1 MGWLHDRKIVESIT
15 DPSSQELSMSRIGM
29 GVMVGMMVLID
40 LVSIY
45 LMLAGRFQKE
55 WFGPLAVMNSST
67 VASLGLVYYGNSK
80 AGAGGLEN
88 WKDKLFGTPGNPGAI
103 AAKGE

>member
-1 MGWLHDRKIVESIT
+1 MGWLHHRKIVESIT
-15 DPSSQELSMSRIGM
+15 DPSSSQLSMSRIGM
-29 GVMVGMMVLID
+29 GAMVCMMVLID

-45 LMLAGRFQKE
+45 LMLSGRFQKE

-80 AGAGGLEN
+80 AGALEN
-88 WKDKLFGTPGNPGAI
+88 WKDKLLGTPRKPGAI

>member
-1 MGWLHDRKIVESIT
+1 MGWLHNRKLVESIT
-15 DPSSQELSMSRIGM
+15 DPSSRELSMSRIGM
-29 GVMVGMMVLID
+29 GIMVGMMVLID

-80 AGAGGLEN
+80 AGALEN
-88 WKDKLFGTPGNPGAI
+88 WKDKIFGTPGKPGAI

>member
-1 MGWLHDRKIVESIT
+1 MGWLHDRKPVEAIC
-15 DPSSQELSMSRIGM
+15 DPTSKELSMSRIGM

-80 AGAGGLEN
+80 AGALGE
-88 WKDKLFGTPGNPGAI
+88 WKDRLFGNPGGPPAI
-103 AAKGE
+103 AKKGE

>member
-1 MGWLHDRKIVESIT
+1 MGWLNNRKLVESIT
-15 DPSSQELSMSRIGM
+15 DPSSHELSMSRIGM
-29 GVMVGMMVLID
+29 GIMVGMMVLID
-40 LVSIY
+40 LVSLY

-67 VASLGLVYYGNSK
+67 VGSLGLVYYGNSK
-80 AGAGGLEN
+80 AGALEN
-88 WKDKLFGTPGNPGAI
+88 LKDNIFGTPGKPGAI

>member
-1 MGWLHDRKIVESIT
+1 MGLLHDRKLVEAIC
-15 DPSSQELSMSRIGM
+15 DPTSKELSMSRIGM

-80 AGAGGLEN
+80 AGALEN
-88 WKDKLFGTPGNPGAI
+88 WKDKLFDTPGKPGAI
-103 AAKGE
+103 AAKGD

>member
-1 MGWLHDRKIVESIT
+1 VESIT
-15 DPSSQELSMSRIGM
+15 DPSSSQLSMSRIGM

-40 LVSIY
+40 LVSLY
-45 LMLAGRFQKE
+45 LMLSGRFQKE

-80 AGAGGLEN
+80 AGALGE
-88 WKDKLFGTPGNPGAI
+88 WKDRLFGNPGGPPAI
-103 AAKGE
+103 AKKGE